1 MATLICDNCRKTF
14 DHDGVPRRGCICF
27 GCHVK
32 TVRLGFSHGQEN
44 FHGRT
49 IREQEREIW
58 DTAKRDGRDI
68 EYVGNK

>member
-1 MATLICDNCRKTF
+1 MGSLICEKCGKTF
-14 DHDGVPRRGCICF
+14 HFDVIPRRGAICF

-58 DTAKRDGRDI
+58 DAAKRDGRDI
-68 EYVGNK
+68 EYVGGR